1 VDVTLVSPD
10 ARATT
15 LCVLLAA
22 CIGATPLARAQSAM
36 ESGVTLYGGYR
47 MGGGL
52 TDTTTGAS
60 VNVKDAAS
68 YALALDIGIEAQKQV
83 QLFYS
88 RQKTELTSGGF
99 LAAVAKLPLTME
111 YYHIGGTYFWEPGS
125 RGTGGYVVGGIG
137 ATVARPD
144 YAGLNSEAKP
154 SINLG
159 FGYMLPLGD
168 RLGLRFEAR
177 GYATLLNNDG
187 GFFCGSNT
195 GCVVSISGT
204 ALYQG
209 EVLVGLMGRF

>member
-1 VDVTLVSPD
+1 MTTGSVRTLGAGVSCALFAVCAGTAPV
-10 ARATT
+10 AQ
-15 LCVLLAA
+15 
-22 CIGATPLARAQSAM
+22 AQSVM
-36 ESGVTLYGGYR
+36 ESSVTLYGGYR
-47 MGGGL
+47 VGGEL
-52 TDTTTGAS
+52 TETITGSGAS
-60 VNVKDAAS
+60 LADASS
-68 YALALDIGIEAQKQV
+68 YALAVDIGIEPQKQV

-99 LAAVAKLPLTME
+99 SLTVNKLPLTME
-111 YYHIGGTYFWEPGS
+111 YYHIGGTYFWEPAS

-144 YAGLNSEAKP
+144 FAGLSSETKP
-154 SINLG
+154 SINIG
-159 FGYMLPLGD
+159 FGFMLPLGNS
-168 RLGLRFEAR
+168 LGLRFEAR

-209 EVLVGLMGRF
+209 EALVGLSGRF

>member
-1 VDVTLVSPD
+1 MAPVALAQRDV
-10 ARATT
+10 
-15 LCVLLAA
+15 
-22 CIGATPLARAQSAM
+22 
-36 ESGVTLYGGYR
+36 ENGVTLYGGYR
-47 MGGGL
+47 MGGDL
-52 TDTTTGAS
+52 TDTTTGAGVS
-60 VNVKDAAS
+60 VKDASS
-68 YALALDIGIEAQKQV
+68 YALAVDIGIEPRKQV

-88 RQKTELTSGGF
+88 SQKTELTSSGF
-99 LAAVAKLPLTME
+99 SPTLGKLALTME

-159 FGYMLPLGD
+159 FGFMLPLGSS
-168 RLGLRFEAR
+168 LGLRFEAR

-209 EVLVGLMGRF
+209 EVLAGLTGRF